1 MVSSTDGVT
10 CTGNG
15 DVDTNKPR
23 LLNAIVNKI
32 TKNAT
37 LMLMGKIMIDNY
49 TCCIQ
54 NLLLIQLK
62 INTRVYVIICIL
74 LVLNLR

>member
-1 MVSSTDGVT
+1 MVSLTDGVT

-15 DVDTNKPR
+15 DVVINKPR
-23 LLNAIVNKI
+23 LHNTIVNKI

-37 LMLMGKIMIDNY
+37 LMVRGKIMIDNC

-54 NLLLIQLK
+54 NLLLIKLK
-62 INTRVYVIICIL
+62 INTRVYAIICIL

>member
-23 LLNAIVNKI
+23 LLNTIVNKI

-37 LMLMGKIMIDNY
+37 LMVRGKIMIDN
-49 TCCIQ
+49 
-54 NLLLIQLK
+54 
-62 INTRVYVIICIL
+62 
-74 LVLNLR
+74 